1 MARDIHRLILGD
13 ALSVLGAGA
22 AIGVVAAVLAGRV
35 LSSQLFGVSPFDLVS
50 LVLATTVLLAVG
62 LGAAY
67 LPSYRASR
75 IDPVEVLRSD

>member
-1 MARDIHRLILGD
+1 MACDIHRLMLGD
-13 ALSVLGAGA
+13 DLWVLGAGA

-35 LSSQLFGVSPFDLVS
+35 LSSQLFGVGQFDFVS
-50 LVLATTVLLAVG
+50 LALATTVLMAVG

-75 IDPVEVLRSD
+75 IDPVEMLRSD

>member
-1 MARDIHRLILGD
+1 LVLGD

-22 AIGVVAAVLAGRV
+22 AIGVVAALLAGRV

-50 LVLATTVLLAVG
+50 LALAATVLLAVG

-75 IDPVEVLRSD
+75 IDPVDVLRSD